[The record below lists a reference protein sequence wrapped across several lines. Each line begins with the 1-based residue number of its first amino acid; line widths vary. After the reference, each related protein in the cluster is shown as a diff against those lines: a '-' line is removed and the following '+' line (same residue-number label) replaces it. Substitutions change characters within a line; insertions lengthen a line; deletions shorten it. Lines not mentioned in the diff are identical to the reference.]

1 MANRSHPRSRGL
13 RLSSLGLTILALLLG
28 LTACASD
35 SGDEGG
41 ELRVA
46 AVLPLTGPAAEI
58 GAAWKA
64 GIELAE
70 DVINDNGG
78 LTIDG
83 KKVDIKVKIVDDE
96 STPAGAQRVIQELLN
111 EDYQLFFGPSTSANF
126 QTAFATL
133 KDDERRLV
141 LSPAQAAE
149 PFLTEGGRLFKTNP
163 SQSPEAVARIAQQFA
178 DYLKPQ
184 TVAILQQQDPGGD
197 DVAQNLAKGFEE
209 AGVEVVYNNQ
219 VPADT
224 RDFLPIVSAIR
235 NTDPDLV
242 ITPVLDSVGGP
253 FLQQAAQV
261 GYVDTKFAS
270 YGGSSAQVAE
280 APEISEFTY
289 MLATRAPDNPDD
301 EVVADFRAAYEEKFG
316 HEPKPIDTYAL
327 LVYDPLLMLAQAV
340 EDAGTSTDIAAIST
354 ALREV
359 TDWNGKA
366 LPFSFD
372 EKGLIQLETMQL
384 ATLRDG
390 VTTYTDFVR

>member
-1 MANRSHPRSRGL
+1 MGEHLQLLELAQPQVRHLLTNLLGENRQFLGDASTVTGLTPAHCPPRLVRASKAGREVLTSDDMVIWNILRQTQRNHIHHGGFTMANRSHPRSRGL

-141 LSPAQAAE
+141 ISPAQAAE

-163 SQSPEAVARIAQQFA
+163 SQSPEALAGFAQQFA

-184 TVAILQQQDPGGD
+184 TVAILQPQDPGGD
-197 DVAQNLAKGFEE
+197 AAAQNLAKGFEE
-209 AGVEVVYNNQ
+209 AGVERKSVV
-219 VPADT
+219 
-224 RDFLPIVSAIR
+224 
-235 NTDPDLV
+235 
-242 ITPVLDSVGGP
+242 
-253 FLQQAAQV
+253 
-261 GYVDTKFAS
+261 
-270 YGGSSAQVAE
+270 
-280 APEISEFTY
+280 
-289 MLATRAPDNPDD
+289 
-301 EVVADFRAAYEEKFG
+301 
-316 HEPKPIDTYAL
+316 
-327 LVYDPLLMLAQAV
+327 
-340 EDAGTSTDIAAIST
+340 
-354 ALREV
+354 
-359 TDWNGKA
+359 
-366 LPFSFD
+366 
-372 EKGLIQLETMQL
+372 
-384 ATLRDG
+384 
-390 VTTYTDFVR
+390 